1 MIYLTGEIRS
11 SRTAES
17 TPGNIFSTPSLS
29 KAASCVRCAGGSC
42 EGADADVT
50 DSVRALLASGGSGGV
65 PALLGEWSDGLVWT
79 DGEPSSC
86 PDMSNKGN
94 SAASSPVP
102 KPPITRRLPTPF
114 SLPPPQHLEVRSPCP
129 SARSACP
136 VPGTAV
142 LWGPVTAQAK
152 SCFLLR
158 GPVLRELPR
167 HHNYFL
173 LWGPVTGSMSRE
185 G

>member
-1 MIYLTGEIRS
+1 MLYLTGEIRS

-17 TPGNIFSTPSLS
+17 TPGNIFCTPSLS
-29 KAASCVRCAGGSC
+29 EAASCVRCAGGSC

-50 DSVRALLASGGSGGV
+50 DSLRALLATGGSGGV

-86 PDMSNKGN
+86 PDMLNQGN
-94 SAASSPVP
+94 SAVSSPVP
-102 KPPITRRLPTPF
+102 KPPITHRLPTRF

-142 LWGPVTAQAK
+142 LWGPVTALAK

-158 GPVLRELPR
+158 EPVLRELPQ
-167 HHNYFL
+167 HHN
-173 LWGPVTGSMSRE
+173 
-185 G
+185 